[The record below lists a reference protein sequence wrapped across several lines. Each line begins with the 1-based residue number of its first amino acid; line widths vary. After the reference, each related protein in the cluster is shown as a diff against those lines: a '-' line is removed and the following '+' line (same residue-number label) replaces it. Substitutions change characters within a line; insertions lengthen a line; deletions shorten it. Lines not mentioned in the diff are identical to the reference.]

1 MAKMTLAITT
11 TLEPRGPAAAVILTD
26 DQVEAFGAGRT
37 FPVRVTIGE
46 LSQPARLARMGD
58 ENLIGLSKVQREALG
73 VQVGDEVDVRIELDE
88 APREVEVPEVLS
100 EALAAAGLRQA
111 FDALAPSRR
120 KEHARSVAEAK
131 QDDTRERRVQKVLDA
146 LRGS

>member
-1 MAKMTLAITT
+1 MTLAITT

-58 ENLIGLSKVQREALG
+58 ENLIGLSKAQREALG
-73 VQVGDEVDVRIELDE
+73 VQIGDEVDVRIELDE
-88 APREVEVPEVLS
+88 APREVEVPEALS